1 MMERLAVELAAVPK
15 LETVRR
21 ALFIQP
27 HPDDNEIGAGGTM
40 AYLLSRGAEVFGLT
54 VTDDRLDCPPDQYR
68 DGLSLR
74 QREAL
79 DAMARLGV
87 QSAGFLGFADKT
99 DATAEQIAEKIV
111 PVIRRLRPDAVFSV
125 DPTLTSECHRDHIK
139 TGWAVRYA
147 VMDAVCDFCPR
158 LPDNARHTDPWQ
170 IGILGQY
177 FTAEPNAYADI
188 GAFWDAKL
196 DAVKRHRSQVEPTLL
211 LALDAQ
217 SRWFGQKV
225 GVKRAEAL
233 KLYSFLQLHC
243 FNLPV
248 EPAK

>member
-99 DATAEQIAEKIV
+99 DATAEQIA
-111 PVIRRLRPDAVFSV
+111 
-125 DPTLTSECHRDHIK
+125 
-139 TGWAVRYA
+139 
-147 VMDAVCDFCPR
+147 
-158 LPDNARHTDPWQ
+158 
-170 IGILGQY
+170 
-177 FTAEPNAYADI
+177 
-188 GAFWDAKL
+188 
-196 DAVKRHRSQVEPTLL
+196 
-211 LALDAQ
+211 
-217 SRWFGQKV
+217 
-225 GVKRAEAL
+225 
-233 KLYSFLQLHC
+233 
-243 FNLPV
+243 
-248 EPAK
+248 